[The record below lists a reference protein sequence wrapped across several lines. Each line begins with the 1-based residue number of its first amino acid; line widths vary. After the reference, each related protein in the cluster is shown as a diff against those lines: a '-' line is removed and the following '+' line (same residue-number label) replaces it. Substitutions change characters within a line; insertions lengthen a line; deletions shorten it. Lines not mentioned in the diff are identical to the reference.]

1 MLAGTLVYFLV
12 AYLFYMCMG
21 MYNKLFL
28 VYVVLTSTS
37 FFAFSLTMLSF
48 QIEQLSS
55 CFSPKLPSKLVEG
68 FLIFN
73 TIAIGMMWL
82 SIILPPLLD
91 GTVYPLA
98 LEHYT
103 TLIVQGMD
111 LSLLLP
117 LAFLSGLLLIKKKP
131 FGYLLAPVYM
141 IFLSILMTAL
151 TAKIIGIMLVGVS
164 SGPAIVIIPL
174 INTIAIVCSVLIL
187 TNIEYKE
194 NSTAVSV

>member
-1 MLAGTLVYFLV
+1 
-12 AYLFYMCMG
+12 
-21 MYNKLFL
+21 
-28 VYVVLTSTS
+28 
-37 FFAFSLTMLSF
+37 
-48 QIEQLSS
+48 
-55 CFSPKLPSKLVEG
+55 
-68 FLIFN
+68 
-73 TIAIGMMWL
+73 MWL